1 MELALPPLVKKKD
14 AFYVKK
20 SVKCDTYTYS
30 KNFIIT
36 KCMRS

>member
-1 MELALPPLVKKKD
+1 MELALPPLVKKKA

-20 SVKCDTYTYS
+20 SVKRDTYS

-36 KCMRS
+36 KCMHS